1 MTMKMEPAKTDM
13 SAWRRLSRRGPWETL
28 AIVVISAGVVMLC
41 QPFWLVLYT
50 YSFLTILTG
59 VALFVVVTK
68 FPD

>member
-1 MTMKMEPAKTDM
+1 MTMKTEPSKADV
-13 SAWRRLSRRGPWETL
+13 SAGRRPFRRGPWETL
-28 AIVVISAGVVMLC
+28 ATVVISAGVVMLC

-59 VALFVVVTK
+59 VVMFVVVTK